1 MADDIKVNGLAELQK
16 TLKDLPDRL
25 GKKIVMQALRKA
37 ANVIKKDAQQRVR
50 VLATPTEFRNPGT
63 VKKAIKVRKSKQDKY
78 GVYVGVK
85 PLNVKKIMAFKGN
98 SANNPNDPFYW
109 WQLEFGNVNMPAFP
123 FLRPAFDANVQTSI
137 SEFENYAKDR
147 VVQEAEKL
155 AKEKGMR

>member
-1 MADDIKVNGLAELQK
+1 MADSIKVNGLAELQK
-16 TLKDLPDRL
+16 TLNALPDRL
-25 GKKIVMQALRKA
+25 GKKVVMQALRKA

-50 VLATPTEFRNPGT
+50 VLSEPTQFRNPGT

-85 PLNVKKIMAFKGN
+85 PLNVKKIMSFKGN

-123 FLRPAFDANVQTSI
+123 FLRPAFDANVSKSI
-137 SEFENYAKDR
+137 SEFESYAKDR